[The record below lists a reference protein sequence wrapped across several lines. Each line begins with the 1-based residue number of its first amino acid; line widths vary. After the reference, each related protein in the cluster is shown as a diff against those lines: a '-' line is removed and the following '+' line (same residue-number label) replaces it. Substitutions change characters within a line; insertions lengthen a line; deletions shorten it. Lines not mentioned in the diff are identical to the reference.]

1 MCIAKSRDIRHL
13 DQRHWLEERLQTWSN
28 KHKIFLSEMTRDE
41 YGTLRPKHERL
52 IKAERSL
59 WQLVKQD
66 VLFTYLKD
74 TLANERALPATN
86 NRIEGGINAQLR
98 AMLRDHRGLSVER
111 RIKAVFWWCYM
122 HSPHP
127 LPYDEII
134 KAMPTDKSI
143 AKIYKEM
150 SERQTLEEEIPTW
163 GDAIVWSD
171 LHNYDISL
179 TKDWD

>member
-1 MCIAKSRDIRHL
+1 MS
-13 DQRHWLEERLQTWSN
+13 
-28 KHKIFLSEMTRDE
+28 RDE

-52 IKAERSL
+52 VKAERSL
-59 WQLVKQD
+59 WQLVKHE
-66 VLFTYLKD
+66 VLFTYLTD
-74 TLANERALPATN
+74 ALATERALPATN

-111 RIKAVFWWCYM
+111 RIKAVFWWCYL
-122 HSPHP
+122 HSPYP
-127 LPYDEII
+127 LPYNEIL
-134 KAMPTDKSI
+134 KAMPTDKSV

-171 LHNYDISL
+171 LHNYDISY